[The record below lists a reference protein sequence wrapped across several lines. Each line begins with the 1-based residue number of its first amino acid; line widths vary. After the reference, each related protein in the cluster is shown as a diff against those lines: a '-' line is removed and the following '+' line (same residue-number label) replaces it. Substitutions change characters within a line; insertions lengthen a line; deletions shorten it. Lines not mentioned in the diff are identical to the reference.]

1 MITNEDKDNHN
12 YLTVV
17 LSFARHCGEDVAGL
31 LPRKQREMLVK
42 HGFDVPA
49 SDLVNPERQAS
60 FRDLLHGYYYSL
72 AEHLVKEHKA
82 LQKIERK
89 NRRAM
94 HTHGEVRQEDE
105 ETAERL
111 QKSYEK
117 LFSNTSTLAVRSTAN
132 PIKSSNAPTITACTF
147 RIY

>member
-1 MITNEDKDNHN
+1 
-12 YLTVV
+12 
-17 LSFARHCGEDVAGL
+17 
-31 LPRKQREMLVK
+31 
-42 HGFDVPA
+42 
-49 SDLVNPERQAS
+49 LVNPERQAS